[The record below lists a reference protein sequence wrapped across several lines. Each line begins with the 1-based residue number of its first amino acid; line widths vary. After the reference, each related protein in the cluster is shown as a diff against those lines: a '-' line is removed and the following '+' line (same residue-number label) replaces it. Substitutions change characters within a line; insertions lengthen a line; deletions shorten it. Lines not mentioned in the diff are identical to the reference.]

1 MVTSEKDLHFGN
13 PLWAAHPSKQL
24 PVDVIRKDIR
34 TDIVIIGAGISGA
47 MMAEELSSAGFKVVV
62 LDKRF
67 PGHGSTMAT
76 TALLQFEIDQPLTRL
91 IPQMGF
97 DNAARAW
104 RRSKLCL
111 EGLAVRIKI
120 LGIRCGLSLQQS
132 LYLNGNV
139 LTAANLYKELAL
151 RNQIGLQTEL
161 IKRKTLLDQYGL
173 HAAAALRSYHNYSAH
188 PHHLSNG
195 FLLEAMK
202 KRAQIFSPVTVRDI
216 TTSPRRVYL
225 QTSYGFTV
233 TARFAVFTT
242 GYEVPEQLR
251 DQRFSIY
258 STWAIATARQPSSLV
273 KGLPMIWEAADPY
286 FYLRTTAD
294 GRIICGGEDEEFSD
308 EEKRNALN
316 RDKIPA
322 LQRKLSKL
330 LPGANTRADYAWS
343 GAFGVTPTGLPMI
356 GEVPGLYN
364 CFAVMAFGGNGITWS
379 RLGAE
384 MICNFISGRKEP
396 DEDLFRFQKK

>member
-13 PLWAAHPSKQL
+13 PLWADHPSKQL
-24 PVDVIRKDIR
+24 PIDVARKDIR
-34 TDIVIIGAGISGA
+34 TDVAIIGAGISGA
-47 MMAEELSSAGFKVVV
+47 MMAEELASAGFKVVV

-91 IPQMGF
+91 IPQIGF

-111 EGLAVRIKI
+111 EGLAVRIKM
-120 LGIRCGLSLQQS
+120 LGIRCGLRLQQS

-139 LTAANLYKELAL
+139 LNAAALSKELEF

-161 IKRKTLLDQYGL
+161 IKRKMLLDEYGL
-173 HAAAALRSYHNYSAH
+173 HAAAALRSYHNYTAH
-188 PHHLSNG
+188 PYHLSNG
-195 FLLEAMK
+195 FLLEALK
-202 KRAQIFSPVTVRDI
+202 KGAHIYSPVTVRDL

-225 QTSYGFTV
+225 ETSYGFTV
-233 TARFAVFTT
+233 TARYAIFTT
-242 GYEVPEQLR
+242 GYEVPEQLM

-258 STWAIATARQPSSLV
+258 STWAIATMKQAPSLV
-273 KGLPMIWEAADPY
+273 KGLPVIWQASDPY
-286 FYLRTTAD
+286 LYLRTTPD
-294 GRIICGGEDEEFSD
+294 NRIICGGEDEEFSD
-308 EEKRNALN
+308 EEQRNALN
-316 RDKIPA
+316 KEKIPV
-322 LQRKLSKL
+322 LQKKLSKL
-330 LPGANTRADYAWS
+330 LPGIDIRADYAWS
-343 GAFGVTPTGLPMI
+343 GAFGVTPTGLPLI
-356 GEVPGLYN
+356 GVMPGLYN

-384 MICNFISGRKEP
+384 IIRNFISGKKEP